1 MKKTDP
7 DMDELVESTLQLS
20 ERAFRELFPILPKEW
35 LSLDLTTPQLKVVLL
50 LYLNG
55 PTRMSVIASALGV
68 SLATA
73 TGVVDRLVERDMV
86 GRESDPS
93 DRRVVLCRLSDKGE
107 KLITGLWQKASER
120 VIIMFNTL
128 DRQKLQL
135 IKDALEALLEAGE
148 AAKGQLRISNSSG
161 PK

>member
-1 MKKTDP
+1 
-7 DMDELVESTLQLS
+7 
-20 ERAFRELFPILPKEW
+20 
-35 LSLDLTTPQLKVVLL
+35 
-50 LYLNG
+50 
-55 PTRMSVIASALGV
+55 MSVIASALGV